1 MLFGQLSRRAA
12 ASDSCS
18 RSSLGIASAASG
30 TWSSRIQPLS
40 DRGTARRVA
49 LRARRARA
57 FSGWRGNDRRRSS
70 RTLLTAGIVGGEA
83 CLAPTELRPGHLS
96 PGGDGSALRAKH
108 QCRRDQRGKADEQTE
123 DKRLERAPALAPP
136 ERANLRAKIAD
147 RRECAVR
154 KRALALD
161 HPLSHV
167 FGHGVDYLDD
177 VSGFRQHF
185 APVACVLQE
194 PVHAFVAS

>member
-1 MLFGQLSRRAA
+1 ARPFSVIGADCRADRHVRAWPAHPARPSSPEA
-12 ASDSCS
+12 AQRLRMEAQIRLWRDS
-18 RSSLGIASAASG
+18 SG
-30 TWSSRIQPLS
+30 
-40 DRGTARRVA
+40 
-49 LRARRARA
+49 
-57 FSGWRGNDRRRSS
+57 
-70 RTLLTAGIVGGEA
+70 
-83 CLAPTELRPGHLS
+83 CRPKII
-96 PGGDGSALRAKH
+96 GSALRAKH
-108 QCRRDQRGKADEQTE
+108 QCRRDQRGKAEEQTE

-177 VSGFRQHF
+177 VS
-185 APVACVLQE
+185 VY
-194 PVHAFVAS
+194 